1 MRKPR
6 SNSNWNQLTCPQRE
20 MVEKWLF
27 QEHLSYD
34 ETRARVKTEFGLET
48 SPASVGRYYRRRA
61 RERQM
66 ADLVEAQAMSDA
78 VAAPELSTDSM
89 RAAAVKLVAK
99 TTLKLACERP
109 DQLKELEALAKI
121 LLLSE
126 DNDIR
131 RGRLKLEE
139 QQFHY
144 EAASA
149 ASEEIP
155 HLASLLLEIQDD
167 EELTAEAKMD
177 KVHALLF
184 PESARLGLHKM
195 DEKQSDNGI

>member
-1 MRKPR
+1 
-6 SNSNWNQLTCPQRE
+6 

-27 QEHLSYD
+27 DGHLSY
-34 ETRARVKTEFGLET
+34 EATLARVKSEFGLET

-99 TTLKLACERP
+99 TTLKPACERP

-139 QQFHY
+139 EHFHY
-144 EAASA
+144 EAAAA
-149 ASEEIP
+149 ASYAKRAAFRP
-155 HLASLLLEIQDD
+155 LDKD
-167 EELTAEAKMD
+167 EHNHRHRGRDVKD
-177 KVHALLF
+177 KKDGGH
-184 PESARLGLHKM
+184 RLSTGKIGGSSRHT
-195 DEKQSDNGI
+195 